1 MNWRAA
7 KLQFGCPPKTFS
19 PGRDH
24 QLGLKVTFSPGR
36 HHQPGLK
43 VRPLV
48 PGVNRA
54 RD

>member
-19 PGRDH
+19 PR
-24 QLGLKVTFSPGR
+24 R

-43 VRPLV
+43 VRPLG